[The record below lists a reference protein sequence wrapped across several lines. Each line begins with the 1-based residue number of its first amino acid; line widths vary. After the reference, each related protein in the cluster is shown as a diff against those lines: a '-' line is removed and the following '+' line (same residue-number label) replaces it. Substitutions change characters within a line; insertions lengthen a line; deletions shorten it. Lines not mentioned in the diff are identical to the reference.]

1 MVDKFDFYDFNQQRD
16 KVHNLKSLELEYKL
30 NIDTISEEGKKQIK
44 LGDDLTK
51 PDTDDRFEKEQ
62 YLDDKDKI
70 LKKLQQLK
78 TELEEVKVKKTENEE
93 QYLQEK
99 EDYHKVIVESFSA
112 NFQILQKL
120 VDNTLQTTSDVSL
133 NQKDL
138 NTMEKLLHNWQTTFG
153 QLELQE
159 ITSLGDTEL
168 TFIDNTTKQR
178 ESLIEEFTQIIDG
191 QIDKESV
198 LLLDN
203 IKFLLRNNGEKN
215 VCLLEKIEIIDMF
228 TLSGILL
235 LCIIVYLP
243 GMVFLLGTLLYYS
256 YPFEKKRTSNY
267 CLVNENQF
275 RYLNNIPSEAL
286 DIVKVN
292 SFELSLVW
300 GLLSSYLAYS
310 LFYV

>member
-16 KVHNLKSLELEYKL
+16 KVYNLKSLELEYKL
-30 NIDTISEEGKKQIK
+30 SIDTISEEGKKQIK

-51 PDTDDRFEKEQ
+51 PETNDRFEIEK
-62 YLDDKDKI
+62 YDDEKDKI

-78 TELEEVKVKKTENEE
+78 TELDEVRVKKTENEV

-99 EDYHKVIVESFSA
+99 EDYNKVIVESFTV
-112 NFQILQKL
+112 NFNILKKL
-120 VDNTLQTTSDVSL
+120 VDNTFSQTYDVSL

-138 NTMEKLLHNWQTTFG
+138 NTMEKLIHNWQTTFG
-153 QLELQE
+153 QLELKE
-159 ITSLGDTEL
+159 TTSLGDTEL
-168 TFIDNTTKQR
+168 TFIDDVAKQR
-178 ESLIEEFTQIIDG
+178 EGLIEEFTQIIDG
-191 QIDKESV
+191 LIDKESV

-203 IKFLLRNNGEKN
+203 IKYLLRNNGEEN
-215 VCLLEKIEIIDMF
+215 VYLLEKIDIIDIF
-228 TLSGILL
+228 TISGILL
-235 LCIIVYLP
+235 LCMIVYLP

-256 YPFEKKRTSNY
+256 YPFDKKRPCNY
-267 CLVNENQF
+267 CLVKDNQF

-310 LFYV
+310 LFCV